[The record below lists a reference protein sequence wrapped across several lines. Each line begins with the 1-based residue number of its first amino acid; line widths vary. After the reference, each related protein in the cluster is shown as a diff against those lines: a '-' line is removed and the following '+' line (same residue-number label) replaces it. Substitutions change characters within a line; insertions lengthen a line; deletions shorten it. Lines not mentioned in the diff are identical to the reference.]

1 MDMIDIL
8 GGILGQKTGSPAPSG
23 GGKILKDIL
32 GGNSPS
38 RGRSSEVTTAGR
50 SDIAGQAKELEDLL
64 NVAGNRS
71 QSRPGNFGGG
81 SSGGISGSSGGTSA
95 GRSFPSGG
103 PFGGTRQADAPP

>member
-50 SDIAGQAKELEDLL
+50 AAIAGPATGWEDLL
-64 NVAGNRS
+64 NVAGKRS
-71 QSRPGNFGGG
+71 QSRRGQVGGG
-81 SSGGISGSSGGTSA
+81 G
-95 GRSFPSGG
+95 
-103 PFGGTRQADAPP
+103 